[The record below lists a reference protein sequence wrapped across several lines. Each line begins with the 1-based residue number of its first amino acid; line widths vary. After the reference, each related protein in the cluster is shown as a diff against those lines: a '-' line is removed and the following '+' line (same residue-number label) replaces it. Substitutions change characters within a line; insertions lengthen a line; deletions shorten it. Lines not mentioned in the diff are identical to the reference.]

1 MTPAQNWRTRLS
13 AAAERDFASIL
24 EWTNER
30 FGSRQARV
38 YRDALENAI
47 RALRNG
53 PDARGA
59 KRRNDIIA
67 GIWLLHIAR
76 DRRRGRHFLLYR
88 VTDGR
93 TIEIVRILHDSM
105 DFARHLPEQQD
116 DR

>member
-1 MTPAQNWRTRLS
+1 MSAQNWQARLS

-30 FGSRQARV
+30 YGPRQARF
-38 YRDALENAI
+38 YRDALEEGI

-53 PDARGA
+53 PDVPGA
-59 KRRNDIIA
+59 KRRDDIIA
-67 GIWLLHIAR
+67 GIWSLHIAR
-76 DRRRGRHFLLYR
+76 NRRHGRHFLLYR
-88 VTDGR
+88 VTGES

-105 DFARHLPEQQD
+105 DIARHLPRPDE

>member
-1 MTPAQNWRTRLS
+1 MPAENWRARLS

-30 FGSRQARV
+30 FGARQARL
-38 YRDALENAI
+38 YRDALEEGI

-53 PDARGA
+53 PDVRGA
-59 KRRNDIIA
+59 RRRDDIVA
-67 GIWLLHIAR
+67 GAWSLHVAR
-76 DRRRGRHFLLYR
+76 TRRRGRHLLLYR
-88 VTDGR
+88 VTGED

-105 DFARHLPEQQD
+105 DIARHLPKQEE